1 MFKWTDKKHPSH
13 LLDQVKAKEIKA
25 WFLAFSSH
33 LKDSAKGCRKRKNNP
48 EQADNPPLLFIT
60 LWPVNIFT
68 DSTSHLAPTCSL
80 GVIWLEAE
88 KQISKSISQLCFDQ
102 ILLNILLEN
111 AFEKNKN
118 TYNMKWRISSFVETT
133 IKNSKIVNMT
143 QRNSKHKYQ
152 YQIDRI
158 SRLRKI
164 PRDIIFEI
172 SLPKQISM
180 DSTSMRTRLFV
191 FYSLFSFICQVV
203 GLNHNHLLLFSRIF
217 LNLRKL
223 RPKTMHKLR
232 LISNKS
238 QIHDATNLQII
249 RLLTFSLALNFREIL
264 GNICPD
270 TTQ

>member
-1 MFKWTDKKHPSH
+1 
-13 LLDQVKAKEIKA
+13 
-25 WFLAFSSH
+25 
-33 LKDSAKGCRKRKNNP
+33 
-48 EQADNPPLLFIT
+48 
-60 LWPVNIFT
+60 
-68 DSTSHLAPTCSL
+68 
-80 GVIWLEAE
+80 
-88 KQISKSISQLCFDQ
+88 
-102 ILLNILLEN
+102 
-111 AFEKNKN
+111 
-118 TYNMKWRISSFVETT
+118 
-133 IKNSKIVNMT
+133 MT

-203 GLNHNHLLLFSRIF
+203 GLNHNHFLLFSRIF

-264 GNICPD
+264 GNICPGNICPGCVCPGSILLGNISPCSPLVL
-270 TTQ
+270 TRIEAFS